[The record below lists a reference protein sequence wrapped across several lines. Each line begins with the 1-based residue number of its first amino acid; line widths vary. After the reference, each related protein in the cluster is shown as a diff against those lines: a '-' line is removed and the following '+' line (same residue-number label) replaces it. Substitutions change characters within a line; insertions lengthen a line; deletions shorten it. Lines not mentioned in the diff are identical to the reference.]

1 MVCALLRESKHRIL
15 KKFFNSSSRLCEIFI
30 VCKKLEAQEVKV
42 FKDEVSSISKKEQK
56 QNEKTEII
64 KYFQDYSNY
73 AIKKIQEELIQSN
86 NYKIQKEG
94 RIW

>member
-1 MVCALLRESKHRIL
+1 M
-15 KKFFNSSSRLCEIFI
+15 

-42 FKDEVSSISKKEQK
+42 FKDEVSSIFKKEQK

-64 KYFQDYSNY
+64 KYFQDYSSY
-73 AIKKIQEELIQSN
+73 AIKEIQEELIQSN